1 MTVRVST
8 LLIAELGDFTGTNK
22 LTIKAQF
29 FDNAKNPGQE
39 FKVIEGLE
47 VDAVPLPITTVSAN
61 FGDWLNL
68 KTAQSGWKFLGE
80 CDEGAEIEITMV
92 GSSGYKT
99 EPIRFWKDNNG
110 NIQTS
115 NGQWTVSEG
124 LNEALAQA
132 LGEGLVF
139 VSIIQRDKN
148 GNPSAA
154 YESSFRIDL
163 TAPDAPTIDDISK
176 LTYSKYADGKTITG
190 RLEKNAVVTVQYE
203 LQNQAGQWVFTSDKK
218 TAVIN
223 GDTWSDTLS
232 KQAFDEFLRKL
243 PGGTTG
249 GKVRVKVF
257 QTDLADN
264 DSVEST
270 KEFSFESAPLTAPS
284 VSTVTGL
291 KV

>member
-1 MTVRVST
+1 VFATYTVDGRTSVVTKSVFDIDRVLPDSPSEASKLAANNANAVSELSGGIIRPRRNSADADRYDTALVTEAAKDVNVRVALHANAKIGDYVVLTWGDNPPQGKDNTVTQAVSNADISRGYMTVRVST

-139 VSIIQRDKN
+139 
-148 GNPSAA
+148 
-154 YESSFRIDL
+154 
-163 TAPDAPTIDDISK
+163 
-176 LTYSKYADGKTITG
+176 
-190 RLEKNAVVTVQYE
+190 
-203 LQNQAGQWVFTSDKK
+203 
-218 TAVIN
+218 
-223 GDTWSDTLS
+223 
-232 KQAFDEFLRKL
+232 
-243 PGGTTG
+243 
-249 GKVRVKVF
+249 
-257 QTDLADN
+257 
-264 DSVEST
+264 
-270 KEFSFESAPLTAPS
+270 
-284 VSTVTGL
+284 
-291 KV
+291 